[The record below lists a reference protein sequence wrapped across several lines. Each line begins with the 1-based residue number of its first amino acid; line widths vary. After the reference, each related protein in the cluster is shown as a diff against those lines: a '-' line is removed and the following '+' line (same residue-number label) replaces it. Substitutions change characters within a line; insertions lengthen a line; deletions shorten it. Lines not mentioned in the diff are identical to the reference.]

1 MNAPAP
7 APGLSEPPA
16 DPKPE
21 SAPATTGASP
31 NLDFHNESLSLE
43 ERMKMAV
50 ASGAGL
56 GTNLFAAMAQ
66 TDCGACGWDCEGYA
80 TALSTGETKDVS
92 LCVPGEAETLD
103 ALVSLMK
110 GAGLQIEG
118 V

>member
-1 MNAPAP
+1 GVLA
-7 APGLSEPPA
+7 PPA
-16 DPKPE
+16 APTPE
-21 SAPATTGASP
+21 APPGITGASP

-43 ERMKMAV
+43 ERMKMAA

-92 LCVPGEAETLD
+92 LCVPGESETLD

-118 V
+118 A